1 MIQVHTD
8 FNSLLILLD
17 VKTFRYIDKRSNPSV
32 DKIIKNKR
40 VGIKYQELEE
50 NYWTLEV
57 YVLKNR
63 SKESLN
69 SDLDLPE
76 TLLKSDY
83 TEQVCL
89 DEVEWRFH
97 NPTRIPLIT
106 YKDIAKLKKLVKKTK
121 GEAITFY
128 VGDGIFD
135 TYFKESV

>member
-63 SKESLN
+63 SKENLN
-69 SDLDLPE
+69 SELSLDLPE
-76 TLLKSDY
+76 TLLKPDY

-97 NPTRIPLIT
+97 NPTKIPLIT
-106 YKDIAKLKKLVKKTK
+106 FKDIAKLKKLVKKTK

-135 TYFKESV
+135 TYFK